1 MLQPAVRTY
10 FLEKNAYIHDSRS
23 PELLSSVGCVA
34 VAGGGVQGSS
44 KNMDW
49 IFINVG
55 FLCMNKR
62 NGFDNEALTGLS
74 ILSYTVK

>member
-1 MLQPAVRTY
+1 MA
-10 FLEKNAYIHDSRS
+10 A
-23 PELLSSVGCVA
+23 
-34 VAGGGVQGSS
+34 GGVQGSS
-44 KNMDW
+44 ENVDW

-55 FLCMNKR
+55 FLYMNKR

>member
-1 MLQPAVRTY
+1 MRTY
-10 FLEKNAYIHDSRS
+10 CLEKNACVHASRS

-34 VAGGGVQGSS
+34 VAAGGVQGSS

-62 NGFDNEALTGLS
+62 NGFDNEALMGLS
-74 ILSYTVK
+74 I